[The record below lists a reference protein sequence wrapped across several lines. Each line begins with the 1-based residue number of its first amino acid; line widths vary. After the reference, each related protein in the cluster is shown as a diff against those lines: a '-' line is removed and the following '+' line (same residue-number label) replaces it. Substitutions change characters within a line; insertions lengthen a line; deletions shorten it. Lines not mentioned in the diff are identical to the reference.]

1 MDDESGNELAK
12 GCRLG
17 GRQALQGGSTIA
29 GIGDGALA
37 RVSPR
42 VVPGRHLQV
51 DQPPP

>member
-1 MDDESGNELAK
+1 MDYEAGDELAK
-12 GCRLG
+12 ARGVCAG
-17 GRQALQGGSTIA
+17 QALQGGSTIA